1 MILSKEN
8 IKSIDLDSLI
18 DDKIKSDDLESFLLI
33 VPTNRKLRTLKK
45 EIITLAPKQVTS
57 NINIET
63 LSTLT
68 KKILEQ
74 TIQFHE
80 LSEAASTVFIEQSSQ
95 NIELNYFTNYRGAIP
110 SGTLERI
117 TNVISKYKEEGITPE
132 LLKVE
137 ADKLS
142 KSEKLK
148 ALDIANIYE
157 VYNKKCFSL
166 NAFELGDVYRNLV
179 NVKHEQ
185 FSIDFRKLF
194 NQVEF
199 VVFNGFDEFTGLELS
214 IINKLSFINNLK
226 LFINFDYSAYN
237 SLIFSHLEETYEK
250 LQRFGFKKIEDQSK
264 LHEGK
269 FLDTVKS
276 SLFLKTSDRKE
287 ERFEDKL
294 VNISAGTREKEV
306 EFIAKEIKQLLILEK
321 VQPHEICVT
330 FNLINNYSS
339 LVRDIFHV
347 YGIPFNLT
355 DRISLE
361 QSLSVTA
368 IISFLEIAESDY
380 YYKNI
385 IRSLSNSFIE
395 IEDFDVDALLFAA
408 KNLKIIV
415 GRDNWKFILTNAI
428 KNLELHSDDNY
439 NYSRIDKYKK
449 TLADLKKLDE
459 LLLPFQKK
467 LSPSRFIQ
475 ELNKLIQKLQI
486 PPKLLNAENENKEN
500 DIKALTTFLSSVEEI
515 FSLIETEQGSEV
527 HDLSFYIDR
536 IRTLSQSAR
545 FNIKERSDYG
555 VLVTNID
562 EIRGLKFKHTF
573 LGGMIDGDFPTKY
586 QPEIFFSG
594 SFAKKERHHLN
605 EERYR
610 FYQALKSWSNRFYLT
625 YPESHGEK
633 ETVRSIFLD
642 EFEQSFLMRHK
653 STDDYGSLIFSN
665 EELQKNIGDKNF
677 PLEKINDSSISS
689 KINEWEEAVAIDQSR
704 NENPLAPSSFNGS
717 LFSDPNNVDEAL
729 KAKLVNMQ
737 TKAYSISQL
746 ETYATCPFK
755 YFLERVLKIEIT
767 EEPDEEIEAVEIG
780 SLLHAILFEFY
791 VEIRDKNIIIK
802 NCSDKIFKIAE
813 SSIFKIAEKHVS
825 EITKDSP
832 FAFFEEEKIFGIN
845 SERKNSLLY
854 KFLVN
859 EREDESNRNPNYFEV
874 SFGVKDNEHDELLYS
889 DEPLNYDN
897 IELRGKIDR
906 IDINKNEKTFEVIDY
921 KSGSK
926 KVSKSEIEKG
936 TSLQLPVYIWAVKT
950 LLNDELGE
958 EYSPKAMSIYNLKY
972 QEDIF
977 GRNPVSVSR
986 SRKIDFDP
994 TPALN
999 ELVDIALDHVK
1010 KSVENIMAGNFPLT
1024 PFIEEKDKVCRYC
1037 NYNTICRIEE
1047 YVK

>member
-199 VVFNGFDEFTGLELS
+199 VVFDGFDEFTGLELS

-689 KINEWEEAVAIDQSR
+689 KTNEWEEAVAIDQSR
-704 NENPLAPSSFNGS
+704 NENPLAPSPFNGS

-729 KAKLVNMQ
+729 KTKLLNMQ

-813 SSIFKIAEKHVS
+813 NSIFKIAEKHVS

-889 DEPLNYDN
+889 DEPLNYEN

-926 KVSKSEIEKG
+926 KARKSEIEKG

-972 QEDIF
+972 QEDYF
-977 GRNPVSVSR
+977 GRNPFYISG
-986 SRKIDFDP
+986 SRKADFDP